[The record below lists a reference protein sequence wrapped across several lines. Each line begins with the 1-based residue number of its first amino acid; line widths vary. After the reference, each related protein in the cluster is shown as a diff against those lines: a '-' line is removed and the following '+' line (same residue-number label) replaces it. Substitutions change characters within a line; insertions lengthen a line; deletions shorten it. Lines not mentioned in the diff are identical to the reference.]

1 MTAVSMSA
9 EDSLQDTIAPASGN
23 GVPDFVKKLYR
34 QVVMLEEKE
43 HDPIV
48 SWGKSGETFVVK
60 EPNEFAK
67 VILPKH
73 FKHNNFA
80 SFVRQLNK
88 YDFHKIKTTEDTT
101 RPYGDQAW
109 EFQHPKFQVDKRD
122 LLENIKRKTPSNKK
136 VQTTVISGTTPDLQ
150 PAIIEEYQV
159 QMELLVKSQAKMQ
172 ADLTKCEAKMNAQ
185 EQLIHQLVSL
195 LGFTYSDDGSLINPE
210 SNEAADAV
218 LKMQVK
224 SRSQTISPSSSPL
237 QQQQQQK
244 QQQQHRKGTKQQQQQ
259 HNSVNDMQNNS
270 PVSFNSPPQS
280 SSSSPPEMHMHPMMS
295 SASSS
300 TIPTSMSCEPLTAL
314 PAPEPSSATALNFT
328 PNPTP
333 FGQGTYQHPLM
344 CEDPSLGAQ
353 NVSMSHLTSEKQD
366 EPAKAPKATNR
377 TT

>member
-1 MTAVSMSA
+1 
-9 EDSLQDTIAPASGN
+9 
-23 GVPDFVKKLYR
+23 
-34 QVVMLEEKE
+34 MLEEKE

-88 YDFHKIKTTEDTT
+88 YDFHKIKTTEDST

-136 VQTTVISGTTPDLQ
+136 LQTPATVGTTQDHQ

-159 QMELLVKSQAKMQ
+159 QMEQLVKSQAKMQ
-172 ADLTKCEAKMNAQ
+172 ADLTKCEAKIKAQ
-185 EQLIHQLVSL
+185 EQLIHQLIGL
-195 LGFTYSDDGSLINPE
+195 LGFTFSDDGSLISPE
-210 SNEAADAV
+210 SSEAADAV
-218 LKMQVK
+218 LNMQAR
-224 SRSQTISPSSSPL
+224 SRSQTISPSSSPVQQQQQ

-244 QQQQHRKGTKQQQQQ
+244 QQQQQS
-259 HNSVNDMQNNS
+259 NPVNDMQNNP
-270 PVSFNSPPQS
+270 PVSFNSPPRS
-280 SSSSPPEMHMHPMMS
+280 SSSSPPEMHMHPIMS

-300 TIPTSMSCEPLTAL
+300 TIPTSMSCEPLTSL
-314 PAPEPSSATALNFT
+314 PASDSSSATALNFT

-333 FGQGTYQHPLM
+333 F
-344 CEDPSLGAQ
+344 
-353 NVSMSHLTSEKQD
+353 
-366 EPAKAPKATNR
+366 
-377 TT
+377 